1 MQVVVAETTPDPY
14 LDLIEDCV
22 MRIRH
27 EDRGLRLVGHF
38 AGAVE

>member
-1 MQVVVAETTPDPY
+1 MQVVVAETPDQY
-14 LDLIEDCV
+14 LDLIEACV